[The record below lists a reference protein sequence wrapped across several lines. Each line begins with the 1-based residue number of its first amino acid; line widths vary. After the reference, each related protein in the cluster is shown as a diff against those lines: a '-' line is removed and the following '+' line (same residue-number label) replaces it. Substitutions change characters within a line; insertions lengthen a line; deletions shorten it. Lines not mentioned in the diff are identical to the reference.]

1 MTPET
6 AQAPQLLSNLPPG
19 TSHWQWI
26 FGVIVSS
33 SFILYGLEAGWM
45 SPMSII
51 FTSDNSPVGY
61 PLSNSAISWLASIV
75 SFVAAFTVPIFAHLT
90 DDYGRKW
97 VLLFAT
103 FPQLASVLLR
113 IFFPNIIMLSIA
125 RALSGISASGVFVIV
140 TVYLREISQHNII
153 AALGSLPV
161 LMQNTGVFLIYLI
174 GAYFD
179 YFTVLWIML
188 VFPVSMIILLWK
200 IPESPEFLVKE
211 GLMDKAHD
219 TVAFLRGLKP
229 NDERVI
235 ADVEFLKRLED
246 QFAHLPKT
254 NFYVIFKD
262 KAWRKAFILIF
273 VLFTCHAWNG
283 AMVIVAYASTIV
295 RVAEHGHLS
304 FIRPE
309 LQCLCFPVVMITASL
324 CFVFVAE
331 KLGRR
336 HLQAVAYII
345 TVIALTV
352 LGISLLLEDIYK
364 CSDGPQWL
372 HVLCMTATVA
382 MYSGG
387 IRPLPSIII
396 TEMFSFKVRAK
407 VMGVLTT
414 YGWLVVSSQ
423 LFTYGFLVDIVGL
436 PITFLMYAAVNLIGM
451 IFALLLPETKGRT
464 PEDIRNIFIG
474 HSSPKN

>member
-6 AQAPQLLSNLPPG
+6 APAPQVLSNLPPG

-26 FGVIVSS
+26 FGIIVSS

-51 FTSDNSPVGY
+51 FTSENSPVGY

-75 SFVAAFTVPIFAHLT
+75 AFVAAFTVPIFAHLT

-97 VLLFAT
+97 VLLCAT
-103 FPQLASVLLR
+103 LPQMASVLLR
-113 IFFPNIIMLSIA
+113 IFFPNIIILSIA

-140 TVYLREISQHNII
+140 TVYLREISQHDII

-188 VFPVSMIILLWK
+188 VFPVSMIILLWQ

-211 GLMDKAHD
+211 GLMD
-219 TVAFLRGLKP
+219 
-229 NDERVI
+229 
-235 ADVEFLKRLED
+235 
-246 QFAHLPKT
+246 
-254 NFYVIFKD
+254 
-262 KAWRKAFILIF
+262 
-273 VLFTCHAWNG
+273 
-283 AMVIVAYASTIV
+283 
-295 RVAEHGHLS
+295 
-304 FIRPE
+304 
-309 LQCLCFPVVMITASL
+309 
-324 CFVFVAE
+324 
-331 KLGRR
+331 
-336 HLQAVAYII
+336 HLQAVAYIV
-345 TVIALTV
+345 TVIAFTV
-352 LGISLLLEDIYK
+352 LGISLLLEDIYQ
-364 CSDGPQWL
+364 SIDIPQWL

-414 YGWLVVSSQ
+414 YGWLVVSTQ
-423 LFTYGFLVDIVGL
+423 LFSYGFLVDVIGL
-436 PITFLMYAAVNLIGM
+436 PLTFLLYAVVNLIGM
-451 IFALLLPETKGRT
+451 IFSLLLPETKGRT
-464 PEDIRNIFIG
+464 PEDIRNIFMH